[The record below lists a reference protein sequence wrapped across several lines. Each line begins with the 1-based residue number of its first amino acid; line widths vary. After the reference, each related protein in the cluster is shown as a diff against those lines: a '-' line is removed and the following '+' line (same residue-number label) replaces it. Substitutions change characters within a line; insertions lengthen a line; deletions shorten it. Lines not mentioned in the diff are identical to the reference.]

1 MKILNK
7 NNFAIKI
14 SGKHYFACDYIFSN
28 VYGESVF
35 TDDAEESSFA
45 EEPSFSLQSMPSM
58 LSDEESD
65 SLLEDTLPFTRYDEL
80 KTMPDCTKKVEFI
93 TEGSLINTDSD
104 GLFIRYGDD
113 ESPMCVHIYKDGTV
127 TLSGSD
133 SDVAEIVF
141 EEGKRNYIAL
151 EDSAFLDI
159 APPPKTED
167 SEDAMHS
174 PISLCVDTSEI
185 NNKMSEHGGSLS
197 VKYSI
202 EINGM
207 IAEVSSF
214 TITASSIGPEHKN

>member
-1 MKILNK
+1 MKIINK
-7 NNFAIKI
+7 SDFTIKI
-14 SGKHYFACDYIFSN
+14 SGRHYFACDYIFSN

-35 TDDAEESSFA
+35 TDDDESA
-45 EEPSFSLQSMPSM
+45 LPDEEPYSL
-58 LSDEESD
+58 LSDEKNSL
-65 SLLEDTLPFTRYDEL
+65 LLEDTLPFTQYDEL

-113 ESPMCVHIYKDGTV
+113 ECPMCVHIRKDGTV
-127 TLSGSD
+127 TLSGSEN
-133 SDVAEIVF
+133 DVAEIVF

-151 EDSAFLDI
+151 EDSAFLDSD
-159 APPPKTED
+159 PGPRSED
-167 SEDAMHS
+167 AEDAMHS

-207 IAEVSSF
+207 IAEVTSF
-214 TITASSIGPEHKN
+214 TITASSMVKNTGNQNFC